1 MPPRRFWRAF
11 FADDMATHADH
22 RPASVTWLG
31 HGGLLP
37 FVGLALAALLA
48 PTWRAVALHA
58 LLAYG
63 AVILSF
69 VGALHWGLAMAQP
82 GLDDRWRQRAFVWSV
97 VPSLI
102 GWAAIAWPDAP
113 AAAGAIAL
121 AGGFLLHLQQ
131 DHALARATALPA
143 WYLPLR
149 RRLTLIAVASLALG
163 AIAAQRAG

>member
-1 MPPRRFWRAF
+1 MNTPSDKLPVAV
-11 FADDMATHADH
+11 
-22 RPASVTWLG
+22 SWLG

-37 FVGLALAALLA
+37 FGALALAAWLLPA
-48 PTWRAVALHA
+48 WRAPALHA

-82 GLDDRWRQRAFVWSV
+82 GLDGRWRQRAFVWSV

-102 GWAAIAWPDAP
+102 GWAAIAWPALP
-113 AAAGAIAL
+113 AAAGAIVL

-131 DHALARATALPA
+131 DHALARATALPG

-149 RRLTLIAVASLALG
+149 RRLTLIAVASLAAG
-163 AIAAQRAG
+163 ALAAQAAG